1 MKQSNI
7 CFIML
12 VVPDGFLSLCSLSE
26 SNQIY
31 VSSCYGK
38 LETCD
43 EFSNFLCV
51 CWVMTIL
58 FFFATGSPNFGSWKG
73 AISTDS
79 LAPGPSADLS
89 DYLVL
94 AAHRTKRPDILRAFK
109 PYRGGW
115 NITDN
120 HYWAVSLLSLF
131 HFPSYRICM

>member
-1 MKQSNI
+1 
-7 CFIML
+7 ML

-31 VSSCYGK
+31 VSSCY
-38 LETCD
+38 
-43 EFSNFLCV
+43 
-51 CWVMTIL
+51 
-58 FFFATGSPNFGSWKG
+58 GSPNFGSWKG

-120 HYWAVSLLSLF
+120 HYWASIGFTGASGLIPKRLSLSQSLLQTCSPCF
-131 HFPSYRICM
+131 FK